1 MSLIGNELLNG
12 IVNDKGISD
21 PGEILKAMHD
31 GVVAALKK
39 EEHSS
44 ETVDGMDM
52 ALCSINLK
60 NKVLEFAGAGRP
72 LMLIRNGN
80 VELTKGDK
88 LPIGLIV
95 DKARQKLKVVWEKR
109 KYETQKIN
117 LKEKDA
123 IYIFTDG
130 YCDQFGGEKDEKF
143 RADRFSKLLLN
154 IQKETMAE
162 QEKILDETIE
172 KWKGDQAQVDDIL
185 VIGIRI

>member
-1 MSLIGNELLNG
+1 M
-12 IVNDKGISD
+12 
-21 PGEILKAMHD
+21 
-31 GVVAALKK
+31 
-39 EEHSS
+39 
-44 ETVDGMDM
+44 
-52 ALCSINLK
+52 
-60 NKVLEFAGAGRP
+60 
-72 LMLIRNGN
+72 
-80 VELTKGDK
+80 
-88 LPIGLIV
+88 
-95 DKARQKLKVVWEKR
+95 
-109 KYETQKIN
+109 
-117 LKEKDA
+117 KEKDA